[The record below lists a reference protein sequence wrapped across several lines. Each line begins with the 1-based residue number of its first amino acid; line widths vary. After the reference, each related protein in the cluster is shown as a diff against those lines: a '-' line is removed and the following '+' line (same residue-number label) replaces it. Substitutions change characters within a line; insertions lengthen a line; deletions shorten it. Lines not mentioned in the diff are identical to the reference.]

1 MKRAHSWARCAAVM
15 PATPLVGQCRR
26 PARAE
31 HHPGRVTAGDPLQTA
46 APHRDSWAAGSV
58 SGCTVAHFRVR
69 SETGARLSLLIL
81 AVTTA
86 GIALVA
92 LLLDPIVDDP
102 VSVLAMLVIVIL
114 AIILDVTW
122 KRVRARRAQV
132 IRLLLPHV

>member
-1 MKRAHSWARCAAVM
+1 M
-15 PATPLVGQCRR
+15 
-26 PARAE
+26 
-31 HHPGRVTAGDPLQTA
+31 
-46 APHRDSWAAGSV
+46 
-58 SGCTVAHFRVR
+58 CTVAHFRVR

-92 LLLDPIVDDP
+92 FLLDLIVNDP

-132 IRLLLPHV
+132 LSDPTPGVAPAAGEQEDGNPSPSEHEVG